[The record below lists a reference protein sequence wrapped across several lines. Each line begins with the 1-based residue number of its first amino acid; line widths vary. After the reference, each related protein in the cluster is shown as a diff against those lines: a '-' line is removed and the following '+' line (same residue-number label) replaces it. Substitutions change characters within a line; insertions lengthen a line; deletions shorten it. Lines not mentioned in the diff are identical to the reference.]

1 VRRALLALIAAV
13 TAVLVSVPGARAQTA
28 TTPLPPPPLP
38 KAWILVDADSGAVID
53 AGNARDARPVAS
65 VFKLLTALM
74 TVENLEPHT
83 PVPISPRAE
92 GMPARKINVKAG
104 QTWDSDHLLHALLL
118 VSANDAAVA
127 LAERIGGSEQGF
139 ADLMARTGRALGL
152 ADDPVLLDPSGLDDE
167 FSFRGGNRISAR
179 DLAIVTRAAMSY
191 PQIMGVVTLP
201 EYRFDGGDGLAHR
214 LLNHNRLLRMY
225 DGAVGMKTGY
235 TKKSGHTFIGAATR
249 GGRTMIAVVLD
260 APDYYRSAIVLLD
273 KGFATPIAAL
283 ADLEHLPEVV
293 IGPGPVAPQEVGGA
307 AKATTPETV
316 EPPSHAEA
324 ALAAAAADQPWYD
337 DPAARNGVVA
347 VVGGTPALLILV
359 RRARRRARPP
369 LEPGVESC
377 VQRNELRRVRETV
390 SRR

>member
-1 VRRALLALIAAV
+1 MRRALIALVAAV
-13 TAVLVSVPGARAQTA
+13 AAVLLTGSSAGAQ

-53 AGNARDARPVAS
+53 AGNARESRPVAS
-65 VFKLLTALM
+65 VFKLFTALM

-83 PVPISPRAE
+83 PAPISPRAE

-104 QTWDSDHLLHALLL
+104 QTWDSDDLLHALLL

-139 ADLMARTGRALGL
+139 ANLMTRTARALGL
-152 ADDPVLLDPSGLDDE
+152 EDDPVLLDPSGLDDE

-191 PQIMGVVTLP
+191 PQIMEIVALP
-201 EYRFDGGDGLAHR
+201 EYRFDGGDGLGHR
-214 LLNHNRLLRMY
+214 LLNHNRMLKMY
-225 DGAVGMKTGY
+225 EGAVGMKTGY
-235 TKKSGHTFIGAATR
+235 TRKSGHTFIGAATR

-260 APDYYRSAIVLLD
+260 APDYYRSAIGLLD
-273 KGFATPIAAL
+273 KGFATPISAL
-283 ADLEHLPEVV
+283 ADMEHLPEVV

-307 AKATTPETV
+307 VKATTPETV

-324 ALAAAAADQPWYD
+324 ELAAAAAGDQAWYA
-337 DPAARNGVVA
+337 DPSARNGVIA
-347 VVGGTPALLILV
+347 VVGGAPALLILV
-359 RRARRRARPP
+359 RRARRRASNSARFSSDSD
-369 LEPGVESC
+369 ENYAEF
-377 VQRNELRRVRETV
+377 EMV